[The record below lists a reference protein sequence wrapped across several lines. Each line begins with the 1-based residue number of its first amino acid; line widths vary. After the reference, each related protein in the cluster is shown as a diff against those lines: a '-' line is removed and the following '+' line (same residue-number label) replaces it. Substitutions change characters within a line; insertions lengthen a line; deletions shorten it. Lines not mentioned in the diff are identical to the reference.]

1 MNLKHLAAVQAVSH
15 VTSGMKLGLGTGST
29 VQFVLDALAERLQ
42 NGTLENIVGIPTS
55 EATAKRAQE
64 LNIPLTDF
72 DTCPHLDLTI
82 DGADEVSPEFYL
94 IKGLGGALLREKIV
108 AAASDKLLIA
118 IDESKQ
124 VAQLGTRSPLPVEVL
139 PLGWNT
145 NLPLFEQLGA
155 QPKRRTNDN
164 DHGTPYVTDN
174 GNFIVDCTFPNGI
187 ADPYAV
193 ARQLDAQAGV
203 MGHGLFLDMAAI
215 VVVGTP
221 DGAVERTR

>member
-1 MNLKHLAAVQAVSH
+1 MNLKQLAAEQAVSH

-29 VQFVLDALAERLQ
+29 VQFVLDALAKRLQ

-72 DTCPHLDLTI
+72 EACPHLDLTI
-82 DGADEVSPEFYL
+82 DGADEVSPAFYL

-155 QPKRRTNDN
+155 QPKRRTNAD
-164 DHGTPYVTDN
+164 GTLYVTDN

-203 MGHGLFLDMAAI
+203 MGHGLFLDMATI

-221 DGAVERTR
+221 DGVVERTR